1 MVLGFLTV
9 ENFDFT
15 RKIVKNSCKSI
26 FGQKFDFS
34 NSVIDTKIDLSLL
47 KEGFKKVILTFF
59 DTKNNFLL
67 VVVVHDTV
75 VVVAVVVGIA
85 GYSSRYNS
93 IDHSNADP

>member
-1 MVLGFLTV
+1 MKETL
-9 ENFDFT
+9 D
-15 RKIVKNSCKSI
+15 KSI

-34 NSVIDTKIDLSLL
+34 NSVIDPQIDLSLL
-47 KEGFKKVILTFF
+47 KEGFKKGILTFF
-59 DTKNNFLL
+59 YTKNNFLL

-75 VVVAVVVGIA
+75 VVVVVNIA